1 MLLSWK
7 PEPFMPSERY
17 TVQGKD
23 ASLYELYI
31 SISLQKYN
39 LDFEFQYGISGGWTR
54 SGGQVIDFMV
64 NAKPLIIP
72 LEVNEEYW
80 HRDPSY
86 EILQADKI
94 RAALGPGY
102 GEMVSVWG
110 EECDTQ
116 DKADQSIRRLF
127 IL

>member
-1 MLLSWK
+1 MSLSWK
-7 PEPFMPSERY
+7 PEPFMPSARY
-17 TVQGKD
+17 TVQGMD

-31 SISLQKYN
+31 AIALQKYD
-39 LDFEFQYGISGGWTR
+39 LDFEFQVSIMGGWTR
-54 SGGQVIDFMV
+54 SGGQVIDFIV
-64 NAKPLIIP
+64 YARPLKVP

-80 HRDPSY
+80 HKDPSY
-86 EILQADKI
+86 EILQADMI
-94 RAALGPGY
+94 RAALGPDY
-102 GEMVSVWG
+102 APMQAIWG